1 MAAPTEIEQ
10 QQMSF
15 TDANGGEEVCFENA
29 PISSF
34 DSAAM
39 SSLGLGDFLSRPVL
53 IDTFDWGENG
63 FAAHTFDPW
72 TLFLSNTVIKR
83 KIENYGLWRG
93 KLHLKFIISASPFY
107 YGLVLVSYNPFPES
121 HQGPQI
127 VVGGDQQMVTYS
139 QRPHVWLDASSS
151 RGGELECPF
160 FYNQNWCVNSSSSIA
175 RMGTIRY
182 DSPFVLRN
190 ANSVAGANVTIRCYA
205 WMEGVELSGPTVE
218 LQSKRVSRV
227 ERKKKKPS
235 TMERLSDFASARD
248 EYGSGPV
255 SNIASAVANA
265 GAALSNV
272 PVIGPLA
279 RATEIGAGA
288 LSRVAAWFGYTNIPV
303 ISDVMPFKDLPF
315 GGFASSEISAP
326 TPKLTLDPKN
336 ELTLDS
342 RTVGLDGTDEL
353 SLESYVSR
361 ESYLTYFDWDTT
373 DASDST
379 LWVCGVSP
387 AQMYRKGD
395 SNKGWFTPLAHA
407 CTMYQFWTGDVIFRF
422 QVVCTPYHRGRF
434 KIQFEPSG
442 SFVPG
447 VDSTNETANIT
458 RVYDIGETK
467 DVEIVVPWMQ
477 AKAFLPNSGVFNSP
491 VAFSSNPGSISGV
504 TGNNGFIYIGVVS
517 ELTSPVADA
526 PVSIVVS
533 VRAGDNFA
541 FMGPIAP
548 PKTLQWTL
556 QSSVKQKLG
565 DTMETEPAINLVY
578 GGETALSLRQLMHR
592 HGYVRGAGNIWVT
605 GILYRSTFYMYPPS
619 LNVTADGKNIHDA
632 GGGARRNYVANTFE
646 AWISPCFAGKRGSM
660 YWALNCA
667 GDRGGYKVRFTRAPG
682 ASMLPGTVDGF
693 LSLDES
699 TPAKY
704 SYSQIGINDS
714 DTFANGSALYNT
726 TTQSGVTALVPYV
739 SNLRFV
745 GTLPSPF
752 ATTTTLREGVAELI
766 VRAAVECPTEDPST
780 QDTFDFYCAT
790 GPDYNCFF
798 FTGVPTITISV
809 SIPVPI

>member
-29 PISSF
+29 PISTF
-34 DSAAM
+34 DSAAL
-39 SSLGLGDFLSRPVL
+39 SSLGLGEFLSRPVL
-53 IDTFDWGENG
+53 IDTFDWAENA
-63 FAAHTFDPW
+63 FAAHTFNPW
-72 TLFLSNTVIKR
+72 GLFLSDTIIKR

-107 YGLVLVSYNPFPES
+107 YGLALVSYNPFPET
-121 HQGPQI
+121 HQGPQV

-139 QRPHVWLDASSS
+139 QRPHIWIDPSTS
-151 RGGELECPF
+151 RGGEIECPF
-160 FYNQNWCVNSSSSIA
+160 FYNQNWCVNDFTTIN
-175 RMGTIRY
+175 RLGTIRY

-205 WMEGVELSGPTVE
+205 WMENVELSAPTTE
-218 LQSKRVSRV
+218 LQSKRTSRI

-235 TMERLSDFASARD
+235 VAERLADFSSARD

-315 GGFASSEISAP
+315 GGFASSEVSAP

-336 ELTLDS
+336 ELTLDP

-353 SLESYVSR
+353 SLESYVGR
-361 ESYLTYFDWDTT
+361 ESYLTYFDWDTS
-373 DASDST
+373 DASNST
-379 LWVCGVSP
+379 LWAAGVSP

-407 CTMYQFWTGDVIFRF
+407 CTMYQYWTGDVIFRF

-434 KIQFEPSG
+434 KIQFEPSD
-442 SFVPG
+442 SFTPG
-447 VDSTNETANIT
+447 TDVTNETANIT
-458 RVYDIGETK
+458 RIYDIGETR
-467 DVEIVVPWMQ
+467 DVEICIPWMQ
-477 AKAFLPNSGVFNSP
+477 AKAFLNNSGVFNSP
-491 VAFSSNPGSISGV
+491 VAFAANPASLTGV
-504 TGNNGFIYIGVVS
+504 VGNNGFLYVGVVS

-533 VRAGDNFA
+533 VRAGDNFKL
-541 FMGPIAP
+541 MGPIAP

-556 QSSVKQKLG
+556 QSAVSEKLG
-565 DTMETEPAINLVY
+565 ATEESEPAINLVY

-592 HGYVRGAGNIWVT
+592 HGYVRGMGGDFGDLV
-605 GILYRSTFYMYPPS
+605 YRSTFYMYPPT
-619 LNVTADGKNIHDA
+619 LNTSADSKNIHDA
-632 GGGARRNYVANTFE
+632 GLGARRNYVAHTFE
-646 AWISPCFAGKRGSM
+646 SWIAPCFAGKRGSM
-660 YWALNCA
+660 YWAVNIG
-667 GDRGGYKVRFTRAPG
+667 GDGGGWRARFTRSPG
-682 ASMLPGTVDGF
+682 ASLLPTSVD
-693 LSLDES
+693 SLLNIDDTDAS
-699 TPAKY
+699 NY
-704 SYSQIGINDS
+704 SYSQLAINDM
-714 DTFANGSALYNT
+714 DRFANGSALYNT
-726 TTQSGVTALVPYV
+726 RTQSGVTSLVPYI

-745 GTLPSPF
+745 GTMTSPF
-752 ATTTTLREGVAELI
+752 LTSTTLREGVSELI
-766 VRAAVECPTEDPST
+766 VRAAIDSPSVVAST
-780 QDTFDFYCAT
+780 QDNVDFYCAT

-809 SIPVPI
+809 SIPAPV